1 MKVKVFELTFI
12 PVAISMFC
20 GLLIAVNEAIPVL
33 PVWPIWGLF
42 IVSTIAAFIVIS
54 SVLTIGFV
62 QWIMQRMSRHA
73 I

>member
-20 GLLIAVNEAIPVL
+20 GLLIAVNEAIPEL

-42 IVSTIAAFIVIS
+42 VVSTIAAFIVIS
-54 SVLTIGFV
+54 SVLTIGLV
-62 QWIMQRMSRHA
+62 QWIMQRMSRHV